1 MRWWHRG
8 FVYLDTVGITNQHEG
23 LIDVRRFDDR
33 DGKSVLLVDNFRN
46 MTGLSVSFAGKQ
58 YAIAGD
64 MISAIETTANEDKI
78 DVDIKLSGEDRKT
91 ATAATA

>member
-1 MRWWHRG
+1 M
-8 FVYLDTVGITNQHEG
+8 DTVGITNQHEG

-58 YAIAGD
+58 YAIGGD
-64 MISAIETTANEDKI
+64 IISAIETTANEDKI
-78 DVDIKLSGEDRKT
+78 DQR
-91 ATAATA
+91 

>member
-1 MRWWHRG
+1 M
-8 FVYLDTVGITNQHEG
+8 DTVGITNQHEG

-33 DGKSVLLVDNFRN
+33 DGKSVLVVDNFRN
-46 MTGLSVSFAGKQ
+46 VTGLSVSFAGKQ

-78 DVDIKLSGEDRKT
+78 DQR
-91 ATAATA
+91 